1 VEPVSNTNTDE
12 VVRAYVRLSY
22 IRIPNG
28 TCMKIKNKNKI
39 LPSPHFFKKKMM
51 GNKKF
56 CIRCLTRRRDV
67 SLSRYSMIYIHCLI
81 HADDTVILST
91 DRNLFIKKCELAFSY
106 FAKNKLPLIMSKTRY
121 MVINGT
127 NIPKCDLHI

>member
-1 VEPVSNTNTDE
+1 
-12 VVRAYVRLSY
+12 
-22 IRIPNG
+22 
-28 TCMKIKNKNKI
+28 
-39 LPSPHFFKKKMM
+39 M

-91 DRNLFIKKCELAFSY
+91 DRNLFIKKCELYLLATLL
-106 FAKNKLPLIMSKTRY
+106 KNKLLLIMSKTRY